1 MKMQHSLS
9 RAVKCITQAQIASLC
24 GLIQL
29 RRDHHLAAAKGFS
42 VDDLQALRHAPILGM
57 PSLFPEA
64 TLRELNEKHHKALQT
79 KALMQSKKESSSQRK
94 SDSRP
99 KPAYDDFAPH
109 WLVSQTC
116 CFYLCRC

>member
-29 RRDHHLAAAKGFS
+29 RRDHHLAAAKELS
-42 VDDLQALRHAPILGM
+42 VDDLPALRHAPLLGI

-79 KALMQSKKESSSQRK
+79 KALMQSTSN
-94 SDSRP
+94 RP
-99 KPAYDDFAPH
+99 PRENQT
-109 WLVSQTC
+109 LVRNLLTTT
-116 CFYLCRC
+116 LLLTG